1 MTESALRNAQVWFA
15 EAIMIPESE
24 ADAERA
30 PLAERWLTPGPR
42 LDAAERLAI
51 YRQAYHA
58 RLVECLA
65 DDYPALQTAIGHEA
79 FEALCR
85 EYVVRYPSTGP
96 NLNSFGRHMSAFC
109 SGRDDGG
116 NAANRADGGAVA
128 PEFAANLAAL
138 EWSVV
143 EVIHAPSSA
152 PLSLE
157 ALGRVPP
164 DAWASARLEATPA
177 LRVVRAAY
185 PVNAYYQATRNGEA
199 PALPAREPSATAVYR
214 SGPTVWRMN
223 LTPPMLDLLVRLTS
237 GENLSDA
244 LDGAIAMLGDVAEEV
259 AAQRV
264 MVWFREWVSS
274 GLFTRVVV

>member
-1 MTESALRNAQVWFA
+1 VTGGRLRDAQTWFA

-30 PLAERWLTPGPR
+30 ALAERWLTPGPR

-65 DDYPALQTAIGHEA
+65 DDYPALQTAMGDEA

-85 EYVVRYPSTGP
+85 EYVLRYPSTGP
-96 NLNSFGRHMSAFC
+96 NLNSFGRHMAAFC
-109 SGRDDGG
+109 SGRD
-116 NAANRADGGAVA
+116 AARTADGDVVA
-128 PEFAANLAAL
+128 PEFAENLAAL

-157 ALGRVPP
+157 SLGRVPP
-164 DAWASARLEATPA
+164 DAWARARLEATPA

-185 PVNAYYQATRNGEA
+185 PVNAYYQATRDGEA
-199 PALPAREPSATAVYR
+199 PALPAPAASATAVYR

-237 GENLSDA
+237 GESLSDA
-244 LDGAIAMLGDVAEEV
+244 LDGAIAMLGDVSEDV

-274 GLFTRVVV
+274 GLFTRVVL